1 MNSSKKTAL
10 YFMYIVDVMS
20 IVITFIISYI
30 LKFYIIEKNVH
41 IQRSVYVVL
50 FLLIMLI
57 YVLINAVVIKNI
69 DFIQRTVLEELRAA
83 LQMDVYVFVIAM
95 ICLFFLKTSADYS
108 RVMMALFVL
117 ILFPILLLNRI
128 LLKKI
133 LNVAYSKDRYQDRL
147 IIVSTSDKISELISG
162 LKTRKYEKTRIVGVV
177 LLDNNYV
184 KNICDGIKVL
194 GNREDFDKIIEDVEF
209 DSVFIAL
216 SDNAEYYSLI
226 DYFQCNGKNVH
237 IVVPEYDIYESYKT
251 VKKLGRFLT
260 VDYSVEESKMFY
272 QVLLIR
278 IVELIVGIVGC
289 ILTGIIWV
297 ISFIPMQIQ
306 SKGRQIISCLRIGK
320 NGRRYYSYQF
330 RTMKMNARKCIVEG
344 KSPYTVMGRILMAL
358 KLDNLPKAYNILCGD
373 IGIVGPKSPTIT
385 EYLNYSD
392 IQKKELAKNPGIIGA
407 WSYRCIAEDEAAT
420 TVEVYDTVYERTIID
435 DIREMLMAIGRVLV
449 YHPKR
454 KIQMNEQ
461 LCAIDTLLDERN
473 YYEYDKQ
480 YDEGKKSFGKILY
493 LFIKRFADIVLSGI
507 GIVVLLPVFVVI
519 SICVV
524 AEDGGNP
531 FYGHLRVGKHGKKI
545 RVYKFRSMKN
555 IDVDLEQLLTP
566 EQLRQ
571 YQTEFKIDNDPRIT
585 KVGNILRKTSLDE
598 LPQLLNIFKGDIS
611 IVGPRPVVE
620 KEVKIYGKDASKLL
634 SVKPGLTGYWQAYAR
649 NNATYESGQ
658 RQSME
663 MYYVEHQSLWM
674 DIKII
679 FKTFSSVI
687 TGNGAQ

>member
-1 MNSSKKTAL
+1 MSNSKKTAM
-10 YFMYIVDVMS
+10 YFMYIVDVIS

-30 LKFYIIEKNVH
+30 LKFFIIEKDVH
-41 IQRSVYVVL
+41 LQRSGYVVL

-57 YVLINAVVIKNI
+57 YVLINAVVAKNI
-69 DFIQRTVLEELRAA
+69 DFIQRTVIEESKAA
-83 LQMDVYVFVIAM
+83 LQMDIYIFVIAM

-128 LLKKI
+128 MLKKL
-133 LNVAYSKDRYQDRL
+133 LNVAYSRDRYQDKL
-147 IIVSTSDKISELISG
+147 IIVSTSDRIHEIISG
-162 LKTRKYEKTRIVGVV
+162 IKIRKYEKSRIVGII
-177 LLDNNYV
+177 LLDNNYTE
-184 KNICDGIKVL
+184 NIYDGIKVL
-194 GNREDFDKIIEDVEF
+194 GNRNDFDRIIKEVEF
-209 DSVFIAL
+209 DSVFVSL
-216 SDNAEYYSLI
+216 SDDTEYHSLI

-237 IVVPEYDIYESYKT
+237 IAVPEYDIYESYKA
-251 VKKLGRFLT
+251 VKKLGTFLT
-260 VDYSVEESKMFY
+260 IEYSVEENKMFY
-272 QVLLIR
+272 QVVLIR
-278 IVELIVGIVGC
+278 MVELIVGIIGC
-289 ILTGIIWV
+289 IFTGIIWV

-306 SKGRQIISCLRIGK
+306 SNGRQIISCLRIGK

-330 RTMKMNARKCIVEG
+330 RTMKMNARECINEG
-344 KSPYTVMGRILMAL
+344 KSAYTVMGRILMAL

-373 IGIVGPKSPTIT
+373 IGIVGPKSPSIS
-385 EYLNYSD
+385 EYLDYSD
-392 IQKKELAKNPGIIGA
+392 IQKKELVSNPGIIGS
-407 WSYRCIAEDEAAT
+407 WSYRNPIEEEIAAT
-420 TVEVYDTVYERTIID
+420 VEIYDKVHEKTIID
-435 DIREMLMAIGRVLV
+435 DIKEMLMALARALV

-454 KIQMNEQ
+454 EIQVNEQ
-461 LCAIDTLLDERN
+461 LYAIDTLLEERH
-473 YYEYDKQ
+473 YYKYDKQ
-480 YDEGKKSFGKILY
+480 YYVEKVSFGKRVY
-493 LFIKRFADIVLSGI
+493 FMIKRLMDIVLSGI
-507 GIVVLLPVFVVI
+507 GIILLLPLFIII

-555 IDVDLEQLLTP
+555 IDVDLAEILTP
-566 EQLRQ
+566 EQLKQ

-585 KVGNILRKTSLDE
+585 KIGNILRKTSLDE

-620 KEVKIYGKDASKLL
+620 KEVKIYGNDAAKLL

-663 MYYVEHQSLWM
+663 MYYVEHQSLWL
-674 DIKII
+674 DIKIF
-679 FKTFSSVI
+679 FKTIETVFKQD
-687 TGNGAQ
+687 GAQ

>member
-216 SDNAEYYSLI
+216 SDNVTPSKA
-226 DYFQCNGKNVH
+226 H
-237 IVVPEYDIYESYKT
+237 
-251 VKKLGRFLT
+251 FLN
-260 VDYSVEESKMFY
+260 SS
-272 QVLLIR
+272 
-278 IVELIVGIVGC
+278 
-289 ILTGIIWV
+289 
-297 ISFIPMQIQ
+297 
-306 SKGRQIISCLRIGK
+306 
-320 NGRRYYSYQF
+320 
-330 RTMKMNARKCIVEG
+330 
-344 KSPYTVMGRILMAL
+344 
-358 KLDNLPKAYNILCGD
+358 
-373 IGIVGPKSPTIT
+373 
-385 EYLNYSD
+385 
-392 IQKKELAKNPGIIGA
+392 NP
-407 WSYRCIAEDEAAT
+407 
-420 TVEVYDTVYERTIID
+420 
-435 DIREMLMAIGRVLV
+435 
-449 YHPKR
+449 
-454 KIQMNEQ
+454 
-461 LCAIDTLLDERN
+461 
-473 YYEYDKQ
+473 
-480 YDEGKKSFGKILY
+480 
-493 LFIKRFADIVLSGI
+493 VLSTI
-507 GIVVLLPVFVVI
+507 YPICSLPPGAFL
-519 SICVV
+519 SIYC
-524 AEDGGNP
+524 
-531 FYGHLRVGKHGKKI
+531 
-545 RVYKFRSMKN
+545 S
-555 IDVDLEQLLTP
+555 
-566 EQLRQ
+566 
-571 YQTEFKIDNDPRIT
+571 
-585 KVGNILRKTSLDE
+585 
-598 LPQLLNIFKGDIS
+598 
-611 IVGPRPVVE
+611 
-620 KEVKIYGKDASKLL
+620 
-634 SVKPGLTGYWQAYAR
+634 
-649 NNATYESGQ
+649 TY
-658 RQSME
+658 
-663 MYYVEHQSLWM
+663 L
-674 DIKII
+674 
-679 FKTFSSVI
+679 
-687 TGNGAQ
+687 